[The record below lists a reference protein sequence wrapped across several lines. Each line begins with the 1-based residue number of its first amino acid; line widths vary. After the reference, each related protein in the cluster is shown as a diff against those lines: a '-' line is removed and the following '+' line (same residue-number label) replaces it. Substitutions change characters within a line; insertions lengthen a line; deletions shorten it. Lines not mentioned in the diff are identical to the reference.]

1 MRIIL
6 NAMLMSTLGLIA
18 HAAPSYFLTTFAGY
32 FPPLGAPLALN
43 QSPLRLGQVVYDSH
57 GVLFYSDTLRIWR
70 LNADGT
76 ETHIAGSYSPG
87 SQYQEGGPAI
97 TTTFQNIVGFVIDSQ
112 ENIYIAES
120 FYQKVF
126 KVTPDGNIH
135 TFAGT
140 GSYVITSP
148 PYVGAGI
155 PAAVAQILPN
165 TIAIDASDNIYIE
178 EDNDTKK
185 SGYKSA
191 VVSFPADGSSS
202 QLVGTTAVQYIADM
216 TISGSTLFL
225 VTDSGAPAEMDLT
238 TGTFTAIQG
247 TIGQQLA
254 SGPGGYIYAF
264 ASNFSGPI
272 VKVNLQTLAVQT
284 VPGTNNLAGSAL
296 AINPLTGD
304 IAIANGS
311 VRIFNVS
318 SATTQIVAGHPVP
331 FSGDNG
337 PAILAAMQPGN
348 LASDAAGNLYLADA
362 GNCRIRKIDLNGIIN
377 TIAGNGTCGS
387 AGDGGPA
394 LQAEVKPGELTFD
407 GAGNLYFISSS
418 YPYSTIRK
426 IDSNGMVTTVAGGG
440 AGTIATGA
448 SGTSVAINA
457 SHLAADSSGNLYFE
471 EGAQLYEMD
480 PSGSITLLAGS
491 NKSGTVQDGATALDA
506 SIGYV
511 TTVAVDPLG
520 SVYFGDLGNQ
530 VIWRLDSKGILHV
543 AAGVI
548 SNNFYN
554 RIPAG
559 PATQAYIGDPYN
571 LVFDSGGN
579 FYFWSDNFSNNEQ
592 VVRVDASGNLT
603 PLAGGSAKV
612 PAYQFTGPGSTGDG
626 GDASLGTFTVPDGL
640 AINPKGDLFVSDG
653 GFVIRE
659 LAIYNPENPPP
670 FLTSGGVVG
679 AGGSVP
685 PVQAVSPGGMASIF
699 GANFVAAANQHT
711 VGGADLVNG
720 KVPTVLEGVCVSI
733 GSAPAAMLGVYPNQI
748 NVQVGALAPGP
759 ATVQVTTGCGTANAV
774 SSNYAGVAVQAASP
788 EFFYYTIDPAGG
800 PNPVAA
806 ANTSTGAKIG
816 LGATFVPAKP
826 GDTIEAYATGFGATS
841 PSFGLGAIPGAGA
854 MVAAP
859 YSLMLGGVPVP
870 ASDIKYVGVSPCCAG
885 LYQLDFTIPAGTPSG
900 QLPLVIT
907 IAGAPS
913 PSQAFLE
920 IQ

>member
-1 MRIIL
+1 MRIAR
-6 NAMLMSTLGLIA
+6 NALLMSTLGLIA

-43 QSPLRLGQVVYDSH
+43 QPPVMGQVVYDSN
-57 GVLFYSDTLRIWR
+57 GVLYYSDSLRIWR

-87 SQYQEGGPAI
+87 SPYQEGGPAI
-97 TTTFQNIVGFVIDSQ
+97 NTTFQNIAGFAIDSQ
-112 ENIYIAES
+112 ENIYIAEN
-120 FYQKVF
+120 FYQKVY
-126 KVTPDGNIH
+126 KVTPDGTIH

-140 GSYVITSP
+140 GNYVRNSP
-148 PYVGAGI
+148 PYVGPGI
-155 PAAVAQILPN
+155 PAAMAQIDPN
-165 TIAIDASDNIYIE
+165 TIAIDANDNVYIE
-178 EDNDTKK
+178 EDNLTKK
-185 SGYKSA
+185 SGYSSA
-191 VVSFPADGSSS
+191 VVSFPSDGSSS
-202 QLVGTTAVQYIADM
+202 TLVGTSPIASFVNM
-216 TISGSTLFL
+216 AISGSTLFL
-225 VTDSGAPAEMDLT
+225 VNFASAPAELDLT

-247 TIGQQLA
+247 TIGQQVTA
-254 SGPGGYIYAF
+254 GPDGFIYTF
-264 ASNFSGPI
+264 ADNRNGPI
-272 VKVNLQTLAVQT
+272 VKVNLQTLAVQP
-284 VPGTNNLAGSAL
+284 VPGTTNLSGSAL
-296 AINPLTGD
+296 AVNPLTGD
-304 IAIANGS
+304 IATASGDI
-311 VRIFNVS
+311 RIFNVS
-318 SATTQIVAGHPVP
+318 SATIQIVAGNPVL

-348 LASDAAGNLYLADA
+348 LAADTAGNIYVADT
-362 GNCRIRKIDLNGIIN
+362 GNCRIRKIDLHGIIN
-377 TIAGNGTCGS
+377 TIAGNGACGS
-387 AGDGGPA
+387 TGDGGPA
-394 LQAEVKPGELTFD
+394 LQAEVNPGELTFD
-407 GAGNLYFISSS
+407 GAGNLYFISSG

-426 IDSNGMVTTVAGGG
+426 IDSSGMVTTVAGGG
-440 AGTIATGA
+440 AGAVAPGA
-448 SGTSVAINA
+448 VGTSVAINA

-511 TTVAVDPLG
+511 TTIAVDPLG
-520 SVYFGDLGNQ
+520 SIYFGDFGNQ

-554 RIPAG
+554 IIPAG

-579 FYFWSDNFSNNEQ
+579 FYFWSDNFSDNEQ

-603 PLAGGSAKV
+603 PLAGGSSKA
-612 PAYQFTGPGSTGDG
+612 PAYVYTGPGSSGDG
-626 GDASLGTFTVPDGL
+626 GDARLGTFTFPNGL

-659 LAIYNPENPPP
+659 MAIYNPENPPP
-670 FLTSGGVVG
+670 FLTAGGVVG

-685 PVQAVSPGGMASIF
+685 SVQAVSPGGMASIF

-720 KVPTVLEGVCVSI
+720 KVPTVLEGVCASI
-733 GSAPAAMLGVYPNQI
+733 GSTPAAILGVYPNQI
-748 NVQVGALAPGP
+748 NVQVGALPPGP
-759 ATVQVTTGCGTANAV
+759 VAVQVTTGCGTSNAV
-774 SSNYAGVAVQAASP
+774 ASNYAGVAVQAASP
-788 EFFYYTIDPAGG
+788 EFFYYKVDPAGG

-816 LGATFVPAKP
+816 SGATFVPAKP
-826 GDTIEAYATGFGATS
+826 GDTIEVYATGFGATS

-870 ASDIKYVGVSPCCAG
+870 ASDIKYVGVSPCCVG
-885 LYQLDFTIPAGTPSG
+885 LYQLDFTIPAGTPGG
-900 QLPLVIT
+900 QLPLIIT
-907 IAGAPS
+907 IAGTSS

-920 IQ
+920 VQ